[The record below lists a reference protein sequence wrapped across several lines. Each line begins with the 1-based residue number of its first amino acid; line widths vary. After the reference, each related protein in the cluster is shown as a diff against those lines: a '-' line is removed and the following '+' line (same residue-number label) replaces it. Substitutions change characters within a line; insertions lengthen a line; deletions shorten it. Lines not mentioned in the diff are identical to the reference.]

1 MPVDPFL
8 EPLLSSLPPTNL
20 QAIDDFG
27 AYRTQLRQQN
37 DALAQQLCEPGPEVE
52 ECRDVAL
59 AVHGGT
65 IGLRIYRPAG
75 PGPFP
80 AHLYLHGGGWVFCS
94 PDTHDNVCRRLAR
107 AGRFVVASVD
117 YGLAP
122 ERPFPHGLDDCAAA
136 LAWLRR
142 EGATLDV
149 DPGRLA
155 LAGDS
160 AGANLALALCLRLRD
175 AGEPL
180 PRAAALV
187 YGAFSDDHESPS
199 HAAFGNGDYLLSTA
213 MMRWF
218 WDLYVPDR
226 ARRRDPLAQP
236 LHADLR
242 GLPPLYVSAA
252 EFDPLR
258 DDSERLARRLV
269 DAGVPFDYRLWRGV
283 THACFNMQRL
293 LPAADGFVMDVAAFL
308 GRELL
313 SPA

>member
-1 MPVDPFL
+1 
-8 EPLLSSLPPTNL
+8 
-20 QAIDDFG
+20 
-27 AYRTQLRQQN
+27 
-37 DALAQQLCEPGPEVE
+37 
-52 ECRDVAL
+52 
-59 AVHGGT
+59 
-65 IGLRIYRPAG
+65 
-75 PGPFP
+75 
-80 AHLYLHGGGWVFCS
+80 
-94 PDTHDNVCRRLAR
+94 
-107 AGRFVVASVD
+107 
-117 YGLAP
+117 
-122 ERPFPHGLDDCAAA
+122 
-136 LAWLRR
+136 
-142 EGATLDV
+142 
-149 DPGRLA
+149 

-283 THACFNMQRL
+283 THACFNMSRL
-293 LPAADGFVMDVAAFL
+293 LPAADGFVADVAAFL
-308 GRELL
+308 ERELL
-313 SPA
+313 GPPQQPSSA